1 MVKCFDRHCRPRI
14 PNNYNSLSY
23 VLSDREDL
31 CDFMRE
37 CRLQLLP
44 KKKKQVMY
52 VSAMFPIFK
61 PYGVI
66 KKAFYCLHL

>member
-37 CRLQLLP
+37 CRLNYCKKK
-44 KKKKQVMY
+44 KKKKQKKNKCE
-52 VSAMFPIFK
+52 SLFDFFK
-61 PYGVI
+61 
-66 KKAFYCLHL
+66 F

>member
-1 MVKCFDRHCRPRI
+1 MVRCFDRHCRPRI

-37 CRLQLLP
+37 CRLQLLQ
-44 KKKKQVMY
+44 KKKKKEKK
-52 VSAMFPIFK
+52 SRLCMFLQCFQSSNPMES
-61 PYGVI
+61 
-66 KKAFYCLHL
+66 